1 MARQTRRQ
9 CEHMSVSEHFVQWT
23 AAGMVLRN
31 LEELRLVVESPQS
44 AGASIQLL
52 VTDACR

>member
-1 MARQTRRQ
+1 
-9 CEHMSVSEHFVQWT
+9 
-23 AAGMVLRN
+23 MVLRN